1 MGRKHRDFSNYA
13 FVEATKEFIHSARD
27 RKMLIMFYVDDKTYD
42 DLCDEF
48 HLSLSQVKRILMN
61 GGNTVFKHIPYE

>member
-27 RKMLIMFYVDDKTYD
+27 RRMLIMFYVDDKTYD

-61 GGNTVFKHIPYE
+61 GGNTVFKHIPYK